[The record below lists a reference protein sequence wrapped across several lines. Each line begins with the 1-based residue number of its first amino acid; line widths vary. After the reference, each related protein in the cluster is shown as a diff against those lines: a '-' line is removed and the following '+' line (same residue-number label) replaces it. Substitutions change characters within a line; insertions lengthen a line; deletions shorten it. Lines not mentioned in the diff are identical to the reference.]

1 MVFCKLCPDDDVPR
15 YSNTQGYLCI
25 LALWSI
31 EKTATYISTSIK
43 SSWVVSEESLPKKEF
58 GIGIGKGGLFTFF
71 SLTSKKKHKR
81 ESE

>member
-58 GIGIGKGGLFTFF
+58 GIGIGKGVCLL
-71 SLTSKKKHKR
+71 SSRLLQKKHKR